1 MTITLELTPNVSA
14 SLAAQAQAR
23 GVSLDTYVRNLLEA
37 QAAAVDQREQHM
49 TLEQFDAELDALA
62 AESETLPYLP
72 AEALTRESF
81 YQDHN

>member
-37 QAAAVDQREQHM
+37 QAAAVDHREQHM

-62 AESETLPYLP
+62 ADSETLPYLP

-81 YQDHN
+81 YQDHD

>member
-37 QAAAVDQREQHM
+37 QAAVDQREQHM

-62 AESETLPYLP
+62 ADSETLPYLP

-81 YQDHN
+81 YQDHD

>member
-1 MTITLELTPNVSA
+1 MTITLELTLHVAA

-23 GVSLDTYVRNLLEA
+23 GVSLDTYLHNLLEE
-37 QAAAVDQREQHM
+37 QAATVDHRAPPI

-62 AESETLPYLP
+62 ADSETLPYLP

-81 YQDHN
+81 YQDHD

>member
-1 MTITLELTPNVSA
+1 MTITLELTPHVAA

-23 GVSLDTYVRNLLEA
+23 GVSLDTYVRHLIEA
-37 QAAAVDQREQHM
+37 QAAAVDQHEQPM
-49 TLEQFDAELDALA
+49 TLEPFEAELDALA
-62 AESETLPYLP
+62 ADSETLPSLP

>member
-81 YQDHN
+81 YQDHD